1 MANTKES
8 TIPFRLTQAQRRA
21 VADLFP
27 EFADLLQ
34 LDEPNQRT
42 LRFTLDEMKE
52 IAGASYRSRTRDYR
66 RR

>member
-1 MANTKES
+1 MANTEEP
-8 TIPFRLTQAQRRA
+8 TIPLRLTQAQRRA

-52 IAGASYRSRTRDYR
+52 ITWASYRSRTRD
-66 RR
+66 